1 MVLYNRGQSRIVHIV
16 KHHEKKNVEIS
27 GINNEK
33 YWQFGVHLS
42 LSSDKWELNGTVV
55 VN

>member
-1 MVLYNRGQSRIVHIV
+1 MVFYNRGQSRIVHIV